1 MKCQNLL
8 GWERTFGFFSM
19 SAEVYSFI
27 SGLNKQFSSLKFE
40 TSYVYHYGHELCR
53 KWIHSCDWI
62 PEKAPLNF
70 IFEEIERLS
79 CGVFLSD
86 RNRFSIR
93 ANLTGEDTCFS
104 SSCQKY
110 ISQLLISIQR
120 NDNVYLCIF
129 AEKNLFS
136 NFRQMIICHVTFVL
150 KIDSIIELLRIFL
163 LQSINW
169 NDCTRIAMTQYLNR
183 IHLFW
188 TDYFCEPML

>member
-1 MKCQNLL
+1 MAMNFA
-8 GWERTFGFFSM
+8 ENGFIHVIEF
-19 SAEVYSFI
+19 
-27 SGLNKQFSSLKFE
+27 
-40 TSYVYHYGHELCR
+40 R
-53 KWIHSCDWI
+53 K
-62 PEKAPLNF
+62 KAPLNL

-188 TDYFCEPML
+188 KSHSRDQILDYFCEPML